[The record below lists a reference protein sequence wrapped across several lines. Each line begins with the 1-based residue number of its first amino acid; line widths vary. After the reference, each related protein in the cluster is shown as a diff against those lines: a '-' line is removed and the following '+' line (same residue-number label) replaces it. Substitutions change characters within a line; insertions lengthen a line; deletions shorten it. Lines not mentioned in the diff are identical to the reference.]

1 MGYIE
6 SMLLHDEAI
15 IYTGRKHFTM
25 VLGQV
30 LTEVILLGL
39 TGVAM
44 WLVSKVLQLYNLM
57 DNQFVV
63 YVLYGVLAVAAL
75 VLLVSAILDYMR
87 WYNDCVVLTNQR
99 IMKFE
104 GLFNRHMVESSL
116 DKINDVALNQT
127 IFGRLIGY
135 GDITILTAADTGIQE
150 MRNIADPVSFKRAL
164 AEARNYDAKMMSR
177 ATVEAVE
184 DAVETAVENAVN
196 DQHDDH
202 THQDGET
209 VYHHDQRE
217 DNRPTPPANDH
228 PADEYLHTMLDA
240 TPAENPVAHTHVS
253 DVADE
258 VDESNTADDADMPHP
273 GDAYDDDTAV
283 PTTHITQRTATLLS
297 YLEALHA
304 AGVLSDEEFDTKRR
318 FLVDDRA

>member
-6 SMLLHDEAI
+6 SMLLNDEAI

-25 VLGQV
+25 VLGQL
-30 LTEVILLGL
+30 LTEIILLGL
-39 TGVAM
+39 TGVAT
-44 WLVSKVLQLYNLM
+44 WLVGQVLQQYNLM
-57 DNQFVV
+57 NNLFVV

-104 GLFNRHMVESSL
+104 GLFNRHMIESSL

-127 IFGRLIGY
+127 IFGRIIGY

-164 AEARNYDAKMMSR
+164 AEARNYDSQMMSR
-177 ATVEAVE
+177 ATVAAVE

-196 DQHDDH
+196 DQQDAH
-202 THQDGET
+202 THHDGESF
-209 VYHHDQRE
+209 YQHDQHG
-217 DNRPTPPANDH
+217 DNRPTPSANDQ
-228 PADEYLHTMLDA
+228 PSDEFLHTMLDA
-240 TPAENPVAHTHVS
+240 TPAEDPMAQATAS
-253 DVADE
+253 DV
-258 VDESNTADDADMPHP
+258 VDESSTSDDVDMTNTDDAH
-273 GDAYDDDTAV
+273 DDTDTSA
-283 PTTHITQRTATLLS
+283 PTTHITHRMATLLS

-304 AGVLSDEEFDTKRR
+304 AGVLDDDEFDTKRR
-318 FLVDDRA
+318 LILDDRA